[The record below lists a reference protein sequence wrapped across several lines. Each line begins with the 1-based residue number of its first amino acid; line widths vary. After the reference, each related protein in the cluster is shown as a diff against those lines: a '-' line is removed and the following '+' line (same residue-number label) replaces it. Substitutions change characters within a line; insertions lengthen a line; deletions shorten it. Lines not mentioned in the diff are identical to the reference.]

1 MLASVFISQGVKAVT
16 DPDSTSVQAEM
27 LRDRIAPVLRR
38 VAPDPIAERVP
49 DDTAAWSRLRGI
61 AQVLGGIGLSTGIGR
76 RYGALVLAA
85 CNLQDLIATGSLGR
99 KAFTDPDVLAK
110 VALTGGVLL
119 AAQDTEGRPGLG
131 YRSRRSCGRSRS
143 AGRTSGTADRTGK
156 ADTAA
161 RTASRTSAR
170 GARADVRAA
179 ATETKSR
186 LAS

>member
-1 MLASVFISQGVKAVT
+1 MLASVFISQGVKAVA

-27 LRDRIAPVLRR
+27 LRDRIAPLLRR

-49 DDTAAWSRLRGI
+49 DETVTWARLRGV

-131 YRSRRSCGRSRS
+131 YRSHRACGRPQS
-143 AGRTSGTADRTGK
+143 AGRTSRTVGK
-156 ADTAA
+156 ADRKAA
-161 RTASRTSAR
+161 LKATRTSAR
-170 GARADVRAA
+170 GVRGDVRAA